1 MYIEPLE
8 VTDEVE
14 NLLSSAGLPVAD
26 LRDGCQLQLFGVR
39 SDDQIIGLIGIESHG
54 TVGLLRSLVV
64 IDTHRKGGYGQA
76 LVTQAEAWACRNG
89 METLYLLTT
98 TASDFFARHGYVEA
112 SRSQAPDSIVGTAQF
127 AGLCP
132 ALASFMCKELGT
144 NSSNQGKK

>member
-1 MYIEPLE
+1 MNIKPLE

-14 NLLSSAGLPVAD
+14 SLLSSAGLPVAD
-26 LRDGCQLQLFGVR
+26 LRNSGRLQLFGVR

-89 METLYLLTT
+89 MKTLYLLTT
-98 TASDFFARHGYVEA
+98 TASDFFARHGYVEV
-112 SRSQAPDSIVGTAQF
+112 SRSQAPDSILGTAQF

-132 ALASFMCKELGT
+132 ASASFMCKELDGYREFE
-144 NSSNQGKK
+144 